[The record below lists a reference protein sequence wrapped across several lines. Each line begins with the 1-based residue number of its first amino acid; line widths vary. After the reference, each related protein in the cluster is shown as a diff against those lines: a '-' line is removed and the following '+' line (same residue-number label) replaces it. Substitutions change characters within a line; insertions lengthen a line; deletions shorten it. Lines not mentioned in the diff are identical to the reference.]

1 MNYTLMIKIFLIFA
15 GVWNLWDG
23 IVSIKIKSLKH
34 SWITDSCRVVRALL
48 GIGLIIIGIY
58 L

>member
-1 MNYTLMIKIFLIFA
+1 MNYSVIIKTFLIFA
-15 GVWNLWDG
+15 GIWNFWDG

-34 SWITDSCRVVRALL
+34 SWITDSCRAVRALL
-48 GIGLIIIGIY
+48 GIGLIIIGVY